1 MTKKDFTK
9 RLLNMGH
16 PVMSE
21 CDFGCLSDLVSST
34 IVVNDKENTREKFE
48 VHTTKLPRSEYLRGE
63 INEFERRARS
73 ALIKYERW
81 MHDVCGNYCTSELS
95 IPSKEAPDA

>member
-9 RLLNMGH
+9 RLLDMGH

-21 CDFGCLSDLVSST
+21 CDFGSLSDLVSST
-34 IVVNDKENTREKFE
+34 IMVNDKENIRRKFE
-48 VHTTKLPRSEYLRGE
+48 VYTTRLTRSEYLRSE
-63 INEFERRARS
+63 VHKFERRARS

-81 MHDVCGNYCTSELS
+81 MYDVCGNYCTSELS
-95 IPSKEAPDA
+95 ISSRETR